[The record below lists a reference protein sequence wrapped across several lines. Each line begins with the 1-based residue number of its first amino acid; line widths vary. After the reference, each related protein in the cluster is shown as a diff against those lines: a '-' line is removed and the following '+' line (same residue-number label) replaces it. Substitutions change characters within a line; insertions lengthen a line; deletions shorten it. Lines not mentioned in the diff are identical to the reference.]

1 VNTVGQAL
9 SVEVRRA
16 GGVFY
21 MKFEDGSKAYV
32 YTETEGGVIK
42 ILETYVPEKY
52 RGKGYA
58 KVLVDNVVEYARNGG
73 LKILPI
79 CSYAISYFA
88 RNKELRDLLVEDFRN
103 LSDKEWEELYKKRLE
118 EEASKSRKA

>member
-1 VNTVGQAL
+1 
-9 SVEVRRA
+9 
-16 GGVFY
+16 

-32 YTETEGGVIK
+32 YTEMEGGVIK

-103 LSDKEWEELYKKRLE
+103 LPDKEWEELYKKRLE
-118 EEASKSRKA
+118 EEASKSRKAQ